1 MAIASSSVWKEQTM
15 RRRDG
20 SGEKELRRATEV
32 IWLRIASRD
41 AGWKRMRSFRSV
53 MRRVFEGGDG
63 CESGGR
69 LERSMDSE
77 GREGREELF
86 GFDEGEE
93 TRG

>member
-1 MAIASSSVWKEQTM
+1 M

-41 AGWKRMRSFRSV
+41 AGWKRMRSLRSV
-53 MRRVFEGGDG
+53 MRRVLEGGDG

-69 LERSMDSE
+69 LERSMDSA
-77 GREGREELF
+77 GRDEDRDELF
-86 GFDEGEE
+86 DFDEGEE
-93 TRG
+93 EGRGKG